1 MSNYRIESYLEK
13 VHHSTN
19 LKTRAARSNEKYK
32 DRGNSSFEDN
42 MNYLSDGV
50 SHVEINRFRGAGDT
64 VYQVVAKAKT
74 INVITGE
81 KSFVVWARREA
92 GNIADALQ
100 AACDEYRN
108 RICMGAPVEHEVGV
122 PEHELGAKE

>member
-1 MSNYRIESYLEK
+1 MSNYMIESY
-13 VHHSTN
+13 
-19 LKTRAARSNEKYK
+19 NEKYK
-32 DRGNSSFEDN
+32 NRGNASFEDN
-42 MNYLSDGV
+42 MNYLSDSV
-50 SHVEINRFRGAGDT
+50 CHVEINRFKGAGDT

-100 AACDEYRN
+100 AAVDEYKN

-122 PEHELGAKE
+122 PEHELHWYGEQKE

>member
-32 DRGNSSFEDN
+32 NRGNASFEDN

-50 SHVEINRFRGAGDT
+50 SHVEINRFKGAGDT
-64 VYQVVAKAKT
+64 VYQVVGKAKT

-81 KSFVVWARREA
+81 KSFVVWARSEA

-100 AACDEYRN
+100 KAVDEYKN
-108 RICMGAPVEHEVGV
+108 RICMGSPVEHIE
-122 PEHELGAKE
+122 E